1 MCDELPEYDETCIYV
16 GNPPASKL
24 NTLPLLQIVWIK
36 FWSSFILGKPF
47 INFAPNF
54 YLETQKTGIPKI
66 FCVARQKECVCIK
79 SFVHFP
85 YFWTDVDS
93 QDPKFLIHSFINLHL
108 LFTFTGETQNF
119 VTIFPYLFFFLFW
132 GNGNPN
138 FKD

>member
-1 MCDELPEYDETCIYV
+1 MCDEVPEYDETCNNMKVIPLRQ
-16 GNPPASKL
+16 NWIHF
-24 NTLPLLQIVWIK
+24 PLLQIVWIK

-108 LFTFTGETQNF
+108 LFTFSGETQNF
-119 VTIFPYLFFFLFW
+119 VTNFSYLFFSFLRKW
-132 GNGNPN
+132 QP
-138 FKD
+138 